1 MTLNKTIVISL
12 VFTPREVNQSET
24 IFVLNQQKW
33 HELIRLSLQ
42 RLV

>member
-1 MTLNKTIVISL
+1 MTLNKTIVVSL
-12 VFTPREVNQSET
+12 VFKPREVNQLET
-24 IFVLNQQKW
+24 TFVLNQQKW

>member
-1 MTLNKTIVISL
+1 MTLNKTIVVSL
-12 VFTPREVNQSET
+12 VFKPREVNQSET
-24 IFVLNQQKW
+24 TFVLNQQKW

>member
-12 VFTPREVNQSET
+12 VFTLREVNKSET
-24 IFVLNQQKW
+24 TFVLNQQKW

>member
-1 MTLNKTIVISL
+1 MTLNKIIVISL
-12 VFTPREVNQSET
+12 VFKPREVNQSET
-24 IFVLNQQKW
+24 TFVLNQQKW

>member
-12 VFTPREVNQSET
+12 VFKPREVNQSET
-24 IFVLNQQKW
+24 TFVLNQQKW

>member
-12 VFTPREVNQSET
+12 VFTTREVNQWKT
-24 IFVLNQQKW
+24 TFVLNQQKW
-33 HELIRLSLQ
+33 HGLIRLSLQ

>member
-12 VFTPREVNQSET
+12 VFTSREVNQSET
-24 IFVLNQQKW
+24 TFVLNQQKL